1 MKRRMK
7 AKKTVAVGLSIA
19 MLSSST
25 VTWAESVQT
34 SEFAQETQETA
45 VEKLTLQVDGEN
57 QEEVTEALEVSA
69 QVETLVAETEA
80 AQYPEEVS
88 IYPQENLTTAAEV
101 LPEAVLESTVESI
114 LPEETFSE
122 DIVSTASESCNVQEV
137 ESSALE
143 STAQEYESATSII
156 ESVESTEIQ
165 TSIEDLESSTEEEAS
180 EQETESEA
188 ETELEFES
196 ESETQELESF
206 EEPETDGYLEDALV
220 EENFKYQVSNNQATI
235 LGYLGSD
242 TAITIPATIGGYP
255 VTTIG
260 YQAFYQNQTITEV
273 TLPEGITTIRSRAF
287 AESALTSI
295 VIPGSITSVE
305 GSAFSGSQLVSAT
318 FTDGDEYTKATLGDY
333 IFSGCEKLETV
344 ELSENIVK
352 IGYRLIYNTRVA
364 SITIPKSV
372 KESDYTRPYNEYEG
386 TLAGCQY
393 LKEIIFED
401 GIEAIPAYIAA
412 GATKVER
419 VVIPQGVK
427 AIGDCAF
434 CNSEMLSQVVLPE
447 GLQTIGNS
455 AFSNSGLTSI
465 VIPGSITSVGSYA
478 FSKSQLV
485 SAVFTDGDENTK
497 TTLGN
502 GIFENCE
509 KLETVEL
516 SENIVRIG
524 YHLIYNTRVAS
535 ITIPKSVKECD
546 YTRPYNEYEGTLAG
560 CQYLKEIIFEDGIE
574 AIPAY
579 IAAGATKVERVVIP
593 QGVKAI
599 GHYAFSNSGLTS
611 IAIPGSITS
620 VGNYAFYKT
629 QLTRAEFV
637 DGDEYTKATLGT
649 GVFEGCEKLQM
660 VALSE
665 NIVSV
670 GYNII
675 KGTRVASITVP
686 KNVKSS
692 GFNYYYNTYRYYEGA
707 LGGCD
712 YLKEIIFEDGIE
724 AIPDY
729 IAAGATKVERVVI
742 PQGVKSIGHYAFSN
756 SGLTSIT
763 IPGSITSVGNYAF
776 YKTQLTRAE
785 FVDGDE
791 YTKATLGTGVFE
803 GCEKL
808 QMVALSENIVS
819 VGYNIIKGTRVASIT
834 VPKNVKSSGFN
845 YYYNTYRYYEGA
857 LGGCNYL
864 KEIIFEEGIETIPAY
879 LAAGAT
885 NLEKAVIPAS
895 VTKIEN
901 YAFDNCSKL
910 VIYGIAGSYAETY
923 AELNQIPFKSIG
935 EFYPGI
941 YKNSDYVVK
950 IINSDTK
957 KPIIGAIVTIDGNV
971 VGMSNA
977 DGRIEINCYGT
988 ANQRIKITKS
998 GYKAVYY
1005 AGMPWSS
1012 STENIVEMSVADT
1025 IESDVKNMFQD
1036 VKLNESTLY
1045 GPQLSIMGYD
1055 FNLFEMKISVDLP
1068 LLKDVIMKYDAQTQ
1082 TMKVLIGFDDSYK
1095 AKLEGADEN
1104 DTYWSE
1110 SYQEVKSLVK
1120 ACGGNVDTTKLW
1132 NQFSKLRG
1140 KLKSVSG
1147 TAAFGVSGKV
1157 TGFVEMKYDNGGWE
1171 MIDSGIVANL
1181 TASASMR
1188 MPLCAIFYGELGI
1201 VGSADGKL
1209 NLTLNNQKTYD
1220 MSGSIGLTV
1229 TPSVAVGANAGLID
1243 VQGGLSGTLNGTLS
1257 FPAKTMEEAFK
1268 ATLSGKLFLKASN
1281 KFPFFEKTANYDLGS
1296 VELYPNFGA
1305 YVEPIE
1311 WKLAIEDRV
1320 VPGEGQAYE
1329 YADTQTVTLSDGRS
1343 VMVYITDD
1351 GTKSTG
1357 NHTTLMYSI
1366 YSNGAWSDAQPVCE
1380 TGRADASPIL
1390 KSDGNKAYVVWMN
1403 IGKVI
1408 NANATESEVYQ
1419 NTDLWF
1425 SELTG
1430 DTFSTPERVPK
1441 SGNKKFEY
1449 SYDLCAAN
1457 GTVAVVW
1464 VENSSNDPYMQ
1475 SGSNSIYSRIRQNGS
1490 WQSIIRLTTT
1500 FDAVGTLQAA
1510 FNGSNVTVQYSDGSN
1525 LFSVSGNISTE
1536 IGTGNSLKT
1545 FDGVTYYLRD
1555 SQLYSKEDVSET
1567 ALGIFCAG
1575 NYQVYAGNVYW
1586 TQQNGYK
1593 SELYMQKIG
1602 TENAVQLTYDDGYIN
1617 DFSVCSLENGTVT
1630 INYTWLEVNED
1641 SDTESPYGAA
1651 YMRTVNGT
1659 KAYDL
1664 ICKGIYYDL
1673 NEIKPGNKVTFT
1685 VGIQNNSS
1693 ETVKNV
1699 RLRVKGK
1706 NQTVIYNAIAATS
1719 IAAGAEKEVTFTY
1732 TLPTSLSGLQLNAE
1746 VYSNEVEELNYDNNV
1761 FSCTFA
1767 ETDLVISE
1775 AGATSALIKNQGYT
1789 AASAVKVEVRLDN
1802 AFGEVIAQTN
1812 AGTIA
1817 SGASKTVEYTIPEEY
1832 LKFKNASDEKNFY
1845 VSVTSDTPES
1855 LMGDN
1860 YITVHVEPGHADG
1873 ITLDEETVSIPCGE
1887 QRTLTAVVT
1896 GKDAIDRSVSWC
1908 SSNTDIVTV
1917 DENGTITG
1925 VATGEADVSAISVDG
1940 GYTAICHVTVTEPLV
1955 LTKLTL
1961 SKTTLQ
1967 LKSGETAILTYTCE
1981 PQISEEEMKLAK
1993 WESNNEEVAT
2003 VKDGTVTAVGEGNT
2017 EITVALGGLTV
2028 SCQVK
2033 VTNPVET
2040 KFSITEIT
2048 APAYNK
2054 LKISW
2059 SSYEEAD
2066 GYAIYLMNDDG
2077 SYSILK
2083 YITDKTILSYV
2094 NTVTC
2099 GVTYTYKVSPYRL
2112 DGKKKVFLTESEP
2125 MSAKALPAAPTLQSV
2140 NMAAYNKIRIT
2151 WSKVNGCAGY
2161 VIYRSEAEDG
2171 KYSVLKTVTQASATN
2186 YVNVVR
2192 ESATYYYKIRAF
2204 VTVNGKKVYGDYSD
2218 ILSGNVITGPPQN
2231 FTIKQAANGKIT
2243 FTWDKVED
2251 ADGYVIYL
2259 YYPDTN
2265 KYKAI
2270 KNVTDI
2276 DVLTYGK
2283 KMTKGATYHF
2293 AMRAYRLVNG
2303 VKVYSDYGEIVSTK

>member
-1 MKRRMK
+1 M
-7 AKKTVAVGLSIA
+7 
-19 MLSSST
+19 
-25 VTWAESVQT
+25 
-34 SEFAQETQETA
+34 
-45 VEKLTLQVDGEN
+45 
-57 QEEVTEALEVSA
+57 
-69 QVETLVAETEA
+69 
-80 AQYPEEVS
+80 
-88 IYPQENLTTAAEV
+88 
-101 LPEAVLESTVESI
+101 
-114 LPEETFSE
+114 
-122 DIVSTASESCNVQEV
+122 
-137 ESSALE
+137 
-143 STAQEYESATSII
+143 
-156 ESVESTEIQ
+156 
-165 TSIEDLESSTEEEAS
+165 
-180 EQETESEA
+180 
-188 ETELEFES
+188 
-196 ESETQELESF
+196 
-206 EEPETDGYLEDALV
+206 
-220 EENFKYQVSNNQATI
+220 
-235 LGYLGSD
+235 
-242 TAITIPATIGGYP
+242 
-255 VTTIG
+255 
-260 YQAFYQNQTITEV
+260 
-273 TLPEGITTIRSRAF
+273 
-287 AESALTSI
+287 
-295 VIPGSITSVE
+295 
-305 GSAFSGSQLVSAT
+305 
-318 FTDGDEYTKATLGDY
+318 DGDEYTKATLGDSV
-333 IFSGCEKLETV
+333 FENCEKLETV
-344 ELSENIVK
+344 KLSENITS
-352 IGYRLIYNTRVA
+352 IGYRMIYGTRVT
-364 SITIPKSV
+364 SITIPKNV
-372 KESDYTRPYNEYEG
+372 KSCNSTSGIG
-386 TLAGCQY
+386 TLGGCDY

-401 GIEAIPAYIAA
+401 GTEAVPLYIAS

-419 VVIPQGVK
+419 VVIPEGVK
-427 AIGDCAF
+427 QIGYDAF
-434 CNSEMLSQVVLPE
+434 QKTEKLSQIVLPE
-447 GLQTIGNS
+447 SLTVIENG
-455 AFSNSGLTSI
+455 AFFESGL
-465 VIPGSITSVGSYA
+465 
-478 FSKSQLV
+478 K
-485 SAVFTDGDENTK
+485 
-497 TTLGN
+497 
-502 GIFENCE
+502 
-509 KLETVEL
+509 
-516 SENIVRIG
+516 
-524 YHLIYNTRVAS
+524 S
-535 ITIPKSVKECD
+535 ITIPGK
-546 YTRPYNEYEGTLAG
+546 
-560 CQYLKEIIFEDGIE
+560 I
-574 AIPAY
+574 
-579 IAAGATKVERVVIP
+579 TKV
-593 QGVKAI
+593 
-599 GHYAFSNSGLTS
+599 GHYAFQSSQLE
-611 IAIPGSITS
+611 S
-620 VGNYAFYKT
+620 VTFA
-629 QLTRAEFV
+629 
-637 DGDEYTKATLGT
+637 DGDEYTKATLGDS
-649 GVFEGCEKLQM
+649 VFDNCQKLET
-660 VALSE
+660 VNLSE
-665 NIVSV
+665 NVTAI
-670 GYNII
+670 GYRMIY
-675 KGTRVASITVP
+675 GTRVASITIP
-686 KNVKSS
+686 KNVKSCSSTS
-692 GFNYYYNTYRYYEGA
+692 GIGTF
-707 LGGCD
+707 GGCD

-724 AIPDY
+724 TIPSY
-729 IAAGATKVERVVI
+729 IASSAQKLEKVVI
-742 PQGVKSIGHYAFSN
+742 PS
-756 SGLTSIT
+756 
-763 IPGSITSVGNYAF
+763 
-776 YKTQLTRAE
+776 
-785 FVDGDE
+785 
-791 YTKATLGTGVFE
+791 
-803 GCEKL
+803 
-808 QMVALSENIVS
+808 
-819 VGYNIIKGTRVASIT
+819 
-834 VPKNVKSSGFN
+834 
-845 YYYNTYRYYEGA
+845 
-857 LGGCNYL
+857 
-864 KEIIFEEGIETIPAY
+864 
-879 LAAGAT
+879 
-885 NLEKAVIPAS
+885 S

-901 YAFDNCSKL
+901 YAFNDCPRL

-950 IINSDTK
+950 IVNSDTK

-1068 LLKDVIMKYDAQTQ
+1068 LLKDVVMKYDAQTQ
-1082 TMKVLIGFDDSYK
+1082 TMKILIGFDDSYK

-1490 WQSIIRLTTT
+1490 WQSITRLTTT
-1500 FDAVGTLQAA
+1500 FDAVGTLQTA

-1706 NQTVIYNAIAATS
+1706 NQTVIYNAVAATS
-1719 IAAGAEKEVTFTY
+1719 IAAGDEKEVNFTY

-1812 AGTIA
+1812 AGIIA

-1993 WESNNEEVAT
+1993 WASNNDEVAT

-2017 EITVALGGLTV
+2017 EITVTLGGLTV

-2054 LKISW
+2054 LKINW
-2059 SSYEEAD
+2059 SAYEDAN

-2125 MSAKALPAAPTLQSV
+2125 MSAKALPAAPSLQSV

-2186 YVNVVR
+2186 YVNVVKT
-2192 ESATYYYKIRAF
+2192 STMYYYKIRAF

-2231 FTIKQAANGKIT
+2231 FTIKQATNGKIT
-2243 FTWDKVED
+2243 FTWNKVED

>member
-1 MKRRMK
+1 MERVVIPSSV
-7 AKKTVAVGLSIA
+7 KKI
-19 MLSSST
+19 
-25 VTWAESVQT
+25 
-34 SEFAQETQETA
+34 
-45 VEKLTLQVDGEN
+45 
-57 QEEVTEALEVSA
+57 
-69 QVETLVAETEA
+69 
-80 AQYPEEVS
+80 
-88 IYPQENLTTAAEV
+88 
-101 LPEAVLESTVESI
+101 
-114 LPEETFSE
+114 
-122 DIVSTASESCNVQEV
+122 
-137 ESSALE
+137 
-143 STAQEYESATSII
+143 
-156 ESVESTEIQ
+156 
-165 TSIEDLESSTEEEAS
+165 
-180 EQETESEA
+180 
-188 ETELEFES
+188 
-196 ESETQELESF
+196 
-206 EEPETDGYLEDALV
+206 
-220 EENFKYQVSNNQATI
+220 
-235 LGYLGSD
+235 GSM
-242 TAITIPATIGGYP
+242 
-255 VTTIG
+255 
-260 YQAFYQNQTITEV
+260 AFYQTKRLSQI
-273 TLPEGITTIRSRAF
+273 TLPEGLTIIEGSAF
-287 AESALTSI
+287 SESGLTSI
-295 VIPGSITSVE
+295 VIPGTITRVEDYAFRASQLTSVIFME
-305 GSAFSGSQLVSAT
+305 
-318 FTDGDEYTKATLGDY
+318 GDEYTKATIGSY
-333 IFSGCEKLETV
+333 VFEECEKLETV
-344 ELSENIVK
+344 ELSDNITS
-352 IGYRLIYNTRVA
+352 IGCRMIYGTKVA
-364 SITIPKSV
+364 SITIPKNV
-372 KESDYTRPYNEYEG
+372 KNGYLDGYSIG
-386 TLAGCQY
+386 SLGGCEY
-393 LKEIIFED
+393 LKEIIFEE
-401 GIEAIPAYIAA
+401 GIEVVPEFIASRA
-412 GATKVER
+412 EKVER
-419 VVIPQGVK
+419 VVIPSSVK
-427 AIGDCAF
+427 KIGNMAF
-434 CNSEMLSQVVLPE
+434 YQAKRLSQITLPE
-447 GLQTIGNS
+447 GLTTIESS
-455 AFSNSGLTSI
+455 AFLESGLTSI
-465 VIPGSITSVGSYA
+465 VIPGSIVKIDNCA
-478 FSKSQLV
+478 FQTSQLTRV
-485 SAVFTDGDENTK
+485 EFVDGDEYTK
-497 TTLGN
+497 VTLGDYV
-502 GIFENCE
+502 FEDCK

-516 SENIVRIG
+516 SENIRSIG
-524 YHLIYNTRVAS
+524 ARMIYGTRVVS
-535 ITIPKSVKECD
+535 ITIPKNVRNGYLD
-546 YTRPYNEYEGTLAG
+546 GYGIGT
-560 CQYLKEIIFEDGIE
+560 
-574 AIPAY
+574 
-579 IAAGATKVERVVIP
+579 
-593 QGVKAI
+593 
-599 GHYAFSNSGLTS
+599 
-611 IAIPGSITS
+611 
-620 VGNYAFYKT
+620 
-629 QLTRAEFV
+629 
-637 DGDEYTKATLGT
+637 
-649 GVFEGCEKLQM
+649 
-660 VALSE
+660 
-665 NIVSV
+665 
-670 GYNII
+670 
-675 KGTRVASITVP
+675 
-686 KNVKSS
+686 
-692 GFNYYYNTYRYYEGA
+692 

-724 AIPDY
+724 TIPSY
-729 IAAGATKVERVVI
+729 IASNAQKLEKVVI
-742 PQGVKSIGHYAFSN
+742 PS
-756 SGLTSIT
+756 
-763 IPGSITSVGNYAF
+763 
-776 YKTQLTRAE
+776 
-785 FVDGDE
+785 
-791 YTKATLGTGVFE
+791 
-803 GCEKL
+803 
-808 QMVALSENIVS
+808 
-819 VGYNIIKGTRVASIT
+819 
-834 VPKNVKSSGFN
+834 
-845 YYYNTYRYYEGA
+845 
-857 LGGCNYL
+857 
-864 KEIIFEEGIETIPAY
+864 
-879 LAAGAT
+879 
-885 NLEKAVIPAS
+885 S

-901 YAFDNCSKL
+901 YAFNDCPRL
-910 VIYGIAGSYAETY
+910 VIYGIVGSYAETY

-950 IINSDTK
+950 IVNNNTK
-957 KPIIGAIVTIDGNV
+957 KPITGAVITIDGKQAGVSDN
-971 VGMSNA
+971 
-977 DGRIEINCYGT
+977 DGRVKVSCYGT

-998 GYKAVYY
+998 GYKTVYY
-1005 AGMPWSS
+1005 TGMPWSS
-1012 STENIVEMSVADT
+1012 STENIVEMSIADNV
-1025 IESDVKNMFQD
+1025 ESDVKNMFTD
-1036 VKLNESTLY
+1036 VKLGESTLY
-1045 GPQLSIMGYD
+1045 GPRINILGYD
-1055 FNLFEMKISVDLP
+1055 FNLFETKISVDLP
-1068 LLKDVIMKYDAQTQ
+1068 LLKDIVMKFDPQTQ

-1095 AKLEGADEN
+1095 AKLEGSSEN
-1104 DTYWSE
+1104 DSYWSD

-1120 ACGGNVDTTKLW
+1120 ACGGKVDTTRLW
-1132 NQFSKLRG
+1132 NQFSKVRG
-1140 KLKSVSG
+1140 KLRPIQG
-1147 TAAFGVSGKV
+1147 TAAIGVSGQV
-1157 TGFVEMKYDNGGWE
+1157 TGFIEMKYDNGSWT
-1171 MIDSGIVANL
+1171 MIDSGVITNL
-1181 TASASMR
+1181 TASASAR
-1188 MPLCAIFYGELGI
+1188 IPFCTIFYGEIGI

-1220 MSGSIGLTV
+1220 MSGSVGLTL
-1229 TPSVAVGANAGLID
+1229 TPTVKLGANTPGILD
-1243 VQGGLSGTLNGTLS
+1243 VYGGLSGTLNGTLS
-1257 FPAKTMEEAFK
+1257 FPAQTMQEAFK
-1268 ATLSGKLFLKASN
+1268 ATLSGEVFAKASSPI
-1281 KFPFFEKTANYDLGS
+1281 KFFNASVKYDLGTL
-1296 VELYPNFGA
+1296 ELYPDFGA
-1305 YVEPIE
+1305 YLEPVE
-1311 WKLAIEDRV
+1311 WNMAIEDRV

-1343 VMVYITDD
+1343 VMVYIADD

-1357 NHTTLMYSI
+1357 NHTTLMYSV
-1366 YSNGAWSDAQPVCE
+1366 YSNGAWSDALPVCE
-1380 TGRADASPIL
+1380 TGRADMSPIL
-1390 KSDGNKAYVVWMN
+1390 RSDGNAAYVVWMN

-1408 NANATESEVYQ
+1408 SADATEADVYQ

-1425 SELTG
+1425 SELNG
-1430 DTFSTPERVPK
+1430 STFSTPERVPK
-1441 SGNKKFEY
+1441 AGNKKFEY
-1449 SYDLCAAN
+1449 SYDLCVSN
-1457 GTVAVVW
+1457 GTAAVVW
-1464 VENSSNDPYMQ
+1464 VENSANDPLMQ
-1475 SGSNSIYSRIRQNGS
+1475 SGNNSIYSRIRQNGS
-1490 WQSIIRLTTT
+1490 WKTITKLTTT
-1500 FDAVGTLQAA
+1500 FDMVGALQASL
-1510 FNGSNVTVQYSDGSN
+1510 NDSSVSVQYSDGTN
-1525 LFSVSGNISTE
+1525 LFSVSGTISTE
-1536 IGTGNSLKT
+1536 MGTGNSLKV

-1555 SQLYSKEDVSET
+1555 SQLYSKAADGTET
-1567 ALGIFCAG
+1567 ALGIYCSD

-1602 TENAVQLTYDDGYIN
+1602 TESVVQLTYDDGYVSN
-1617 DFSVCSLENGTVT
+1617 FSLCSLENGTVT

-1706 NQTVIYNAIAATS
+1706 NQTVIYNAVAATS
-1719 IAAGAEKEVTFTY
+1719 IAAGDEKEVTFTY
-1732 TLPTSLSGLQLNAE
+1732 TLPNSLSGLQLNAE

-1860 YITVHVEPGHADG
+1860 YITVHVESGHADG

-1896 GKDAIDRSVSWC
+1896 GKNAIDRSVSWC

-1925 VATGEADVSAISVDG
+1925 VAAGEADVSAISVDG
-1940 GYTAICHVTVTEPLV
+1940 GYTAICHITVTEPLV

-2017 EITVALGGLTV
+2017 EITVTLGGLTV

-2059 SSYEEAD
+2059 STYEEAN

-2125 MSAKALPAAPTLQSV
+2125 MSAKALPAAPSLQSV

-2161 VIYRSEAEDG
+2161 VIYRSEAENG

-2186 YVNVVR
+2186 YVNVVKT
-2192 ESATYYYKIRAF
+2192 STTYYYKIRAF
-2204 VTVNGKKVYGDYSD
+2204 VTVNGKKVYGDYSS
-2218 ILSGNVITGPPQN
+2218 ILSGNVITGSPQN

-2243 FTWDKVED
+2243 FTWNKVED

-2303 VKVYSDYGEIVSTK
+2303 VKVYSDYGEIISTK

>member
-1 MKRRMK
+1 MPE
-7 AKKTVAVGLSIA
+7 GL
-19 MLSSST
+19 
-25 VTWAESVQT
+25 Q
-34 SEFAQETQETA
+34 
-45 VEKLTLQVDGEN
+45 
-57 QEEVTEALEVSA
+57 
-69 QVETLVAETEA
+69 
-80 AQYPEEVS
+80 
-88 IYPQENLTTAAEV
+88 
-101 LPEAVLESTVESI
+101 
-114 LPEETFSE
+114 
-122 DIVSTASESCNVQEV
+122 
-137 ESSALE
+137 
-143 STAQEYESATSII
+143 
-156 ESVESTEIQ
+156 
-165 TSIEDLESSTEEEAS
+165 
-180 EQETESEA
+180 
-188 ETELEFES
+188 
-196 ESETQELESF
+196 
-206 EEPETDGYLEDALV
+206 
-220 EENFKYQVSNNQATI
+220 
-235 LGYLGSD
+235 
-242 TAITIPATIGGYP
+242 TIGSN
-255 VTTIG
+255 
-260 YQAFYQNQTITEV
+260 AFSNS
-273 TLPEGITTIRSRAF
+273 G
-287 AESALTSI
+287 LTSI
-295 VIPGSITSVE
+295 VIPGSITNVE
-305 GSAFSGSQLVSAT
+305 SYAFSGSQLVSAVFTDGDEYIKATLDRYIFSDCEKLETVELSENITKIGYRLISNTKVASITIPKNVKGIDGHDGYYVGILGGCEYLKEVIFEEGIESIPTYIAAGATKVERVVIPQGVKKIGSYAFYNTEKLTQVTLPEGLQTIGGNAFENSGLKSIEIPGSITSVESFAFSRSQLVSAT
-318 FTDGDEYTKATLGDY
+318 FTDGDEYTKATLGSY
-333 IFSGCEKLETV
+333 IFESCEKLETV
-344 ELSENIVK
+344 ELSENITK
-352 IGYRLIYNTRVA
+352 IGYRLISNTKVA
-364 SITIPKSV
+364 SITIPKNV
-372 KESDYTRPYNEYEG
+372 KGIDGHDGYYVG
-386 TLAGCQY
+386 ILGGCEY
-393 LKEIIFED
+393 LKEVIFEE
-401 GIEAIPAYIAA
+401 GIESIPTYIAA

-427 AIGDCAF
+427 KIGSYAF
-434 CNSEMLSQVVLPE
+434 YNTEKLTQVTLPE
-447 GLQTIGNS
+447 GLQTIGGN
-455 AFSNSGLTSI
+455 AFENSGLKSI
-465 VIPGSITSVGSYA
+465 EIPGSITSVESFA
-478 FSKSQLV
+478 FSRSQLV
-485 SAVFTDGDENTK
+485 SATFTDGDEYTK
-497 TTLGN
+497 ATLGSY
-502 GIFENCE
+502 IFESCE

-516 SENIVRIG
+516 SENITTIG
-524 YHLIYNTRVAS
+524 YRLISNTKVAS
-535 ITIPKSVKECD
+535 ITIPKNIKGSAGHDGYYV
-546 YTRPYNEYEGTLAG
+546 GTLGG
-560 CQYLKEIIFEDGIE
+560 CEYLKEIVFEDGI
-574 AIPAY
+574 ATIPAY
-579 IAAGATKVERVVIP
+579 IAAGATNLEKVVIP
-593 QGVKAI
+593 
-599 GHYAFSNSGLTS
+599 S
-611 IAIPGSITS
+611 
-620 VGNYAFYKT
+620 
-629 QLTRAEFV
+629 
-637 DGDEYTKATLGT
+637 
-649 GVFEGCEKLQM
+649 
-660 VALSE
+660 
-665 NIVSV
+665 
-670 GYNII
+670 
-675 KGTRVASITVP
+675 
-686 KNVKSS
+686 
-692 GFNYYYNTYRYYEGA
+692 
-707 LGGCD
+707 
-712 YLKEIIFEDGIE
+712 
-724 AIPDY
+724 
-729 IAAGATKVERVVI
+729 
-742 PQGVKSIGHYAFSN
+742 
-756 SGLTSIT
+756 
-763 IPGSITSVGNYAF
+763 
-776 YKTQLTRAE
+776 
-785 FVDGDE
+785 
-791 YTKATLGTGVFE
+791 
-803 GCEKL
+803 
-808 QMVALSENIVS
+808 
-819 VGYNIIKGTRVASIT
+819 
-834 VPKNVKSSGFN
+834 
-845 YYYNTYRYYEGA
+845 
-857 LGGCNYL
+857 
-864 KEIIFEEGIETIPAY
+864 
-879 LAAGAT
+879 
-885 NLEKAVIPAS
+885 S

-901 YAFDNCSKL
+901 YAFYNCNKL
-910 VIYGIAGSYAETY
+910 VIYGIAGTYAETY
-923 AELNQIPFKSIG
+923 AQLNQIPFKSVG

-950 IINSDTK
+950 IISGDTK
-957 KPIIGAIVTIDGNV
+957 KPIIGALVTIDGKAV
-971 VGMSNA
+971 AMSNA
-977 DGRIEINCYGT
+977 DGIVKVNCYGT

-1068 LLKDVIMKYDAQTQ
+1068 LLKDVVMKYDAQTQ
-1082 TMKVLIGFDDSYK
+1082 TMKVLIGFDDSYS
-1095 AKLEGADEN
+1095 AKLKAEN
-1104 DTYWSE
+1104 EDDTYWSK

-1140 KLKSVSG
+1140 KLKSVDG

-1201 VGSADGKL
+1201 VGSADGKM

-1281 KFPFFEKTANYDLGS
+1281 KFPFFEKTANCDLGS

-1425 SELTG
+1425 SELNG

-1490 WQSIIRLTTT
+1490 WQSITRLTTT

-1510 FNGSNVTVQYSDGSN
+1510 LNGSNVTVQYSDGSN

-1706 NQTVIYNAIAATS
+1706 NQTVIYNAVAATG
-1719 IAAGAEKEVTFTY
+1719 IAAGEEKEVSFTY
-1732 TLPTSLSGLQLNAE
+1732 TLPTSLSGLRLNAE
-1746 VYSNEVEELNYDNNV
+1746 VYSNEIEEQDYDNNV
-1761 FSCTFA
+1761 YTCTFA
-1767 ETDLVISE
+1767 ETDLSISE
-1775 AGATSALIKNQGYT
+1775 AGVASALVVNQGYT
-1789 AASAVKVEVRLDN
+1789 AATSVKVEVRQDS
-1802 AFGEVIAQTN
+1802 AFGKVVAQTTV
-1812 AGTIA
+1812 GTLA
-1817 SGASKTVEYTIPEEY
+1817 PGASKTVTYTIPEEY
-1832 LKFKNASDEKNFY
+1832 LKFDGAYDEKQFY
-1845 VSVTSDTPES
+1845 VSVTSNTPES

-1860 YITVHVEPGHADG
+1860 FVLVHVEPGHADG
-1873 ITLDEETVSIPCGE
+1873 ITMDEETVSIPCGE

-1925 VATGEADVSAISVDG
+1925 VAAGEADVIAISVDG
-1940 GYTAICHVTVTEPLV
+1940 GYTAICHVTVTEPLA

-1993 WESNNEEVAT
+1993 WASNNEEVAT

-2017 EITVALGGLTV
+2017 KITVTLGGLTV

-2048 APAYNK
+2048 ATAYNK

-2125 MSAKALPAAPTLQSV
+2125 MSAKALPAAPSLQSV

-2161 VIYRSEAEDG
+2161 VIYRSEAENG

-2186 YVNVVR
+2186 YVNVVKT
-2192 ESATYYYKIRAF
+2192 STTYYYKIRAF
-2204 VTVNGKKVYGDYSD
+2204 VTVNGKKVYGDYSS
-2218 ILSGNVITGPPQN
+2218 ILSGNVITGSPQN

-2270 KNVTDI
+2270 KNVTDV